1 MAWFQRRQHTVG
13 TQFYHEVSS
22 YTCVYTILTL
32 DRLYDAHITMSE
44 VLIIALIDNVCTVGI
59 CMF

>member
-1 MAWFQRRQHTVG
+1 
-13 TQFYHEVSS
+13 
-22 YTCVYTILTL
+22 VYTILTL